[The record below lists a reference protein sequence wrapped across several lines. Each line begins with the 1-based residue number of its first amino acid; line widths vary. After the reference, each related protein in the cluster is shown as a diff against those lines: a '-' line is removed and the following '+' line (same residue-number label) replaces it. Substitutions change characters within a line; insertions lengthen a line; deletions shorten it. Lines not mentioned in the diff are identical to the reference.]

1 MVRRGTTLDGLVQ
14 TSATLNGL
22 AIPGRSLETALA
34 RHAFNLFVNHAD
46 GTYKVL
52 LRGSGTAIE
61 YKGRRLLL
69 CTQHQLD
76 GIDRQN
82 VGMLADD
89 GSILVTSGG
98 MRHYHPS
105 TETDA
110 YDLVAFDFTEA
121 TAYYPLFKKRFFPLH
136 RIPPYVPFNDVVGF
150 NLTGFPFADQNY
162 DVGETN
168 HIGIGRRQ
176 VLCTLDPEVPADDVL
191 LRLKPREP
199 LDFDPDGMS
208 GGSAFVIQVVDGVFC
223 VDFAGIIV
231 RGGRTDSTSS
241 RRDRC

>member
-1 MVRRGTTLDGLVQ
+1 MVRRVTTLDGLVQ

-110 YDLVAFDFTEA
+110 LIWWRSISPRR
-121 TAYYPLFKKRFFPLH
+121 PLTIRYSK
-136 RIPPYVPFNDVVGF
+136 NG
-150 NLTGFPFADQNY
+150 
-162 DVGETN
+162 
-168 HIGIGRRQ
+168 
-176 VLCTLDPEVPADDVL
+176 
-191 LRLKPREP
+191 
-199 LDFDPDGMS
+199 
-208 GGSAFVIQVVDGVFC
+208 
-223 VDFAGIIV
+223 
-231 RGGRTDSTSS
+231 SS
-241 RRDRC
+241 RYIAYHRTFRSTMS